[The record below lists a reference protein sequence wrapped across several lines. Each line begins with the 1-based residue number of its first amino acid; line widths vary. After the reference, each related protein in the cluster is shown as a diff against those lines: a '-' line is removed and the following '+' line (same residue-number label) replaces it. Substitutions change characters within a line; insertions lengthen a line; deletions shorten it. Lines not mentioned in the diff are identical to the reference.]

1 LPLDVQYFIF
11 SHKSLKITQNRSNP
25 PPLPRY
31 ICFRSKFLLT
41 KNKLNPLEAIKY
53 LRKNQKKTKLIF
65 VLATALK

>member
-1 LPLDVQYFIF
+1 MFNISFF

-25 PPLPRY
+25 PPSLV

-41 KNKLNPLEAIKY
+41 KNKLNPLNIKY

>member
-1 LPLDVQYFIF
+1 MFNISF
-11 SHKSLKITQNRSNP
+11 FHKSLKITQNRSNP
-25 PPLPRY
+25 PPLV